1 MRGDEGACGGTRAC
15 VGGRPPRAGG
25 RVGGAPGISG
35 SSPPPRPEI
44 PPEARSRRLLPEVP
58 PRKKIAT
65 VAIFGE
71 GEAPRG

>member
-1 MRGDEGACGGTRAC
+1 MRGDESVCGGPPPSGGGAG
-15 VGGRPPRAGG
+15 GGRPGHLRF
-25 RVGGAPGISG
+25 
-35 SSPPPRPEI
+35 SPPPRPEI